1 MKKLYSISR
10 IKLFEIISAFPSI
23 DFQLVEAGELF
34 ASVFLTEKEAHEITC
49 QFPFSVSKL

>member
-10 IKLFEIISAFPSI
+10 IKLFEIISSFPSI
-23 DFQLVEAGELF
+23 DFQLSEAGELF

-49 QFPFSVSKL
+49 KFPFSVSKL